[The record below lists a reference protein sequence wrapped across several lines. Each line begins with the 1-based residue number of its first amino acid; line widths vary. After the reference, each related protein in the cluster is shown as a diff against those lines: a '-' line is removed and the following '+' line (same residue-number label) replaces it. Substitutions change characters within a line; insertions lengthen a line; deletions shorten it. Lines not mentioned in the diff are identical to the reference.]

1 MVNREFEA
9 LASDFES
16 LGLLP
21 AGSQKDKVVPALAQV
36 FEKALSGGVSNVSFG
51 NLSGDLGKTM

>member
-9 LASDFES
+9 LANDFES

-21 AGSQKDKVVPALAQV
+21 AGSEKEKVVPALAGV
-36 FEKALSGGVSNVSFG
+36 FEQALAGGVSILSFG